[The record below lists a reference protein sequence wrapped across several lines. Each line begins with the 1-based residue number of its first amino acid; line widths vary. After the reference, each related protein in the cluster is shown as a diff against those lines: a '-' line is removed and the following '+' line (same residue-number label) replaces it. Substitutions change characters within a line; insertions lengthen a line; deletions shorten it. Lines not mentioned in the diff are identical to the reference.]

1 MIAILGV
8 TSNDILYF
16 RTKMRIDRV
25 DKIFGGVEV
34 YVGKIFTEDA
44 VLAAVGI
51 SNYQSVISTSMI
63 LEKYDPYL
71 IISLGIVHSFS
82 KDLRQGDL
90 VLVDRIYIS
99 DIDFS
104 GRKQIPYGQ
113 IPGQPPFYLADSELL
128 QKAETEAYLVTDRY
142 IQHAFLLSGN
152 IYYTNPKELEDYL
165 GAHYR
170 SQDGI
175 KCTDNATAGIAFAS
189 SMGNVPA
196 IYLMV
201 VGEEIGNPDQKINW
215 VRKGLEAAPTLG
227 KIVTRM
233 LLDTGESN
241 A

>member
-8 TSNDILYF
+8 TGNDILYF

-25 DKIFGGVEV
+25 EKLFGGVEV

-51 SNYQSVISTSMI
+51 SNYQSVVATSMI
-63 LEKYDPYL
+63 IQKYDPYL

-104 GRKQIPYGQ
+104 GRKHIPYGQ

-152 IYYTNPKELEDYL
+152 VYYTSLKELEDYL
-165 GAHYR
+165 GAHFR
-170 SQDGI
+170 SQEGI
-175 KCTDNATAGIAFAS
+175 KCTDNATAGIAFAA